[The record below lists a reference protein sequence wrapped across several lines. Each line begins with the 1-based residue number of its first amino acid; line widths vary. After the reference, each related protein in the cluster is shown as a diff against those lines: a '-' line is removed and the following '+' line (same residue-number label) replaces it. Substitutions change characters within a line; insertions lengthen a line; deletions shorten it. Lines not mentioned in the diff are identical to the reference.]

1 MNGMV
6 LGYSEWMNTSLIL
19 CFILNTQMLHYT
31 SLSLCT
37 LCKDFSISVTSSSE
51 KKTASESSII
61 FFLNLMLPDDNSGED
76 ICFCKIVEIFLK
88 WKANADERC
97 LFLSFTLV
105 SLYLF
110 LLVHLLDEIL
120 LCLGTIW
127 SLDGDFLCKF
137 HTSAFVESHF
147 SEIITNNEK

>member
-6 LGYSEWMNTSLIL
+6 LGYSEWMNASLIL

-31 SLSLCT
+31 SLCT

-61 FFLNLMLPDDNSGED
+61 FFLNLLLPDDNSGED
-76 ICFCKIVEIFLK
+76 FCFCKIVEIFLK

-97 LFLSFTLV
+97 VFFTFTLV

-110 LLVHLLDEIL
+110 LPVRLLGEIL